1 MIVGTGLI
9 ANNLIEYDAE
19 NVVFFASGVSN
30 SQEMR
35 LEAFARE
42 ADLILKISTENPNK
56 LFVYFSTYSIADP
69 SMQVKPYI
77 LHKIKMEQLIAKTAK
92 KYCIIR
98 TSNLVGN
105 TPNPNTIANYLT
117 QKVRSGEAF
126 ECWNIKRNLLDV
138 AHLCAM
144 THYFISKNET
154 NQTIYLVCPRSYSVL
169 DIVNCLASFLQK
181 KANYSIVEKGADF
194 EVNTTIAS
202 DLFQKLNIPTANY
215 LENVLKKYVVVE

>member
-9 ANNLIEYDAE
+9 ANSLIEYDAE

-35 LEAFARE
+35 VEAFARE
-42 ADLILKISTENPNK
+42 ADLILKYCTENADK

-69 SMQVKPYI
+69 SMQQKAYI
-77 LHKIKMEQLIAKTAK
+77 LHKIKMEELIAKTAK

-98 TSNLVGN
+98 TSNLVGD

-117 QKVRSGEAF
+117 QKVRSGEPF
-126 ECWNIKRNLLDV
+126 EGWNIKRNLLDV

-144 THYFISKNET
+144 THSFILQKKE
-154 NQTIYLVCPRSYSVL
+154 NQTIYLVSPISYSVL
-169 DIVNCLASFLQK
+169 DIVVCLERILQK
-181 KANYSIVEKGADF
+181 KANYTIVEKGANF
-194 EVNTTIAS
+194 EIDTTIAQN
-202 DLFQKLNIPTANY
+202 LFETLSISTTNY
-215 LENVLKKYVVVE
+215 LDNLLEKYVKM